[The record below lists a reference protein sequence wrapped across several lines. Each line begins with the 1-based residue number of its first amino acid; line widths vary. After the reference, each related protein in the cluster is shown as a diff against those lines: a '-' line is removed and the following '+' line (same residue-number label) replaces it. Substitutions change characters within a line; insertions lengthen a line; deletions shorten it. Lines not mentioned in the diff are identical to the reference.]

1 MKRGLRKTKTRRT
14 PIGLDV
20 GSRFVKAIQF
30 EPYSTGLR
38 VVAAALVPRANAA
51 NGPAS
56 EAHAKRQKGPDKAA
70 QETTAGDGTFNAD
83 EARKLSDILVRA
95 GFEGNRLVVAAPP
108 KALLQSVLE
117 LPPRSSSAPL
127 DQLARLELGRA
138 HRCAADVFE
147 MGCWD
152 LPPVAAGQS
161 ARAGKGTTVM
171 AVGYPHA
178 AANALL
184 DAFESAGLLVEAIDA
199 APCALARACAPAIST
214 VGPEGGMTAI
224 LDIGWSA
231 ATLILLHCDAVI
243 YGRTLG
249 DAGLGTL
256 HATLTRRLNLEPDVT
271 EYLLTEVGLSATLP
285 DEATGEDAVG
295 LPDDARG
302 LLAAHVEAVVRELLA
317 SFSYAAR
324 QYPEAPIARLLL
336 VGGGAAIPE
345 LGGHISAVL
354 GVDAQPVLPTEV
366 ASYDASLIGL
376 CGSPVMIAATGL
388 AQFPEL

>member
-1 MKRGLRKTKTRRT
+1 
-14 PIGLDV
+14 
-20 GSRFVKAIQF
+20 
-30 EPYSTGLR
+30 
-38 VVAAALVPRANAA
+38 
-51 NGPAS
+51 
-56 EAHAKRQKGPDKAA
+56 
-70 QETTAGDGTFNAD
+70 
-83 EARKLSDILVRA
+83 
-95 GFEGNRLVVAAPP
+95 
-108 KALLQSVLE
+108 LE
-117 LPPRSSSAPL
+117 LPPRSSAAPL
-127 DQLARLELGRA
+127 EQLARLELARA
-138 HRCAADVFE
+138 HRCGPDAFE

-231 ATLILLHCDAVI
+231 ATLILLHCGAVI
-243 YGRTLG
+243 YGRALAE
-249 DAGLGTL
+249 AGLGTL

-285 DEATGEDAVG
+285 EGPNGDAAID

-302 LLAAHVEAVVRELLA
+302 LLAAHVDAIVRELLA
-317 SFSYAAR
+317 SLSYAAR
-324 QYPEAPIARLLL
+324 QYPEAPISRLLL

-354 GVDAQPVLPTEV
+354 GVDAQTVLPTEV